1 MLEPCGEA
9 PVDWIAIDARMAKE
23 EEVGNVMY
31 WCLEAELL
39 VLAVDD

>member
-9 PVDWIAIDARMAKE
+9 PVDWVAIDTRMAKE
-23 EEVGNVMY
+23 EEVGDVVH
-31 WCLEAELL
+31 WCLEAEVL